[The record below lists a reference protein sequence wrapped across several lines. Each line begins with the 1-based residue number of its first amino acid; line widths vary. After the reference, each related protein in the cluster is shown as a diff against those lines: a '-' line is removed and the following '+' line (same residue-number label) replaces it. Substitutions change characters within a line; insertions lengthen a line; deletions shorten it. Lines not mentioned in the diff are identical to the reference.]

1 MKPVLAVVAVALG
14 VVAFILNGKIA
25 GLESENSALRAELAA
40 MRAENQI
47 SANIRK
53 KAEDE
58 AASAAE
64 NAKRLAAERDAA
76 LARSAESPA
85 PPTVAAVEK
94 PPAAAA
100 DLTKGFAEMFKGEEG
115 KQMLKMQAEMGTR
128 LMYGDFIKKLDPS
141 TSDAVMALLAERQ
154 GKMTSAGLEAMNA
167 ADPKAAQAKILE
179 EKADFDKRLKAMIGE
194 GKMAELETYERTIGD
209 RMMFGQVESQFSS
222 AGTPL
227 SPEQRES
234 VLSLMAQERVKM
246 PRSPL
251 EQGNTDPT
259 EGMRALQDDKMVSE
273 WLKSEEALHNR
284 VLSQVN
290 GILSPDQVNTF
301 TKSLQQMRDMQ
312 KFGME
317 MGKKMFAPK
326 K

>member
-154 GKMTSAGLEAMNA
+154 GKMTSPAWK
-167 ADPKAAQAKILE
+167 P
-179 EKADFDKRLKAMIGE
+179 
-194 GKMAELETYERTIGD
+194 
-209 RMMFGQVESQFSS
+209 
-222 AGTPL
+222 
-227 SPEQRES
+227 
-234 VLSLMAQERVKM
+234 
-246 PRSPL
+246 
-251 EQGNTDPT
+251 
-259 EGMRALQDDKMVSE
+259 
-273 WLKSEEALHNR
+273 
-284 VLSQVN
+284 
-290 GILSPDQVNTF
+290 
-301 TKSLQQMRDMQ
+301 
-312 KFGME
+312 
-317 MGKKMFAPK
+317 
-326 K
+326 